1 MGISAPITAFGQGL
15 YNAKQVNS
23 AGIGLGSLMENAGR
37 TYRFGQAGATALVA
51 GQVLQMA
58 APVAANVNL
67 AVVIAAPATQ
77 TNIGDRQLTVTLG
90 ASAVTAGQYAG
101 GYINISTGPGN
112 GYVYQ
117 ISNHPAAAGAASLV
131 ITLNEPMQVPLTSA
145 SKVDLVTNPYVG
157 VIATPATT
165 LTGGV
170 VGIATSPC
178 PASWFDWFQVG
189 GSASVLIAGTPAV
202 GQSVSAPSAVAGAAA
217 INSGTLAI
225 IGQMLAAGVDTKNCP
240 VLLTGFVS

>member
-1 MGISAPITAFGQGL
+1 MGISAPVTAFGQGL
-15 YNAKQVNS
+15 YAAKATNS
-23 AGIGLGSLMENAGR
+23 AGIALGSLMENSGR
-37 TYRFGQAGATALVA
+37 TYRFGQAGAAALVA

-58 APVAANVNL
+58 VPVANNVNL

-77 TNIGDRQLTVTLG
+77 TNIGDRTVTVTLG
-90 ASAVTAGQYAG
+90 ASPLTANQYAG
-101 GYINISTGPGN
+101 GYVNISTGPGN

-117 ISNHPAAAGAASLV
+117 IASHPAALSGNV
-131 ITLNEPMQVPLTSA
+131 TINLNEPMQVPLTSA
-145 SKVDLVTNPYVG
+145 SKVDLVANPYAG

-178 PASWFDWFQVG
+178 PANGFDWFQVG

-225 IGQMLAAGVDTKNCP
+225 IGQMLATGVDTKNCP

>member
-1 MGISAPITAFGQGL
+1 MGISAPVTAFGQGL
-15 YNAKQVNS
+15 YAAKATNS
-23 AGIGLGSLMENAGR
+23 AGIALGSLMENSGR
-37 TYRFGQAGATALVA
+37 TYRFGQAGAAALVA

-58 APVAANVNL
+58 VPVANNVNL

-77 TNIGDRQLTVTLG
+77 TNIGDRTVTVTLG
-90 ASAVTAGQYAG
+90 ASPLTANQYAG
-101 GYINISTGPGN
+101 GYVNISTGPGN

-117 ISNHPAAAGAASLV
+117 IASHPAALSGNV
-131 ITLNEPMQVPLTSA
+131 TINLNEPMQVPLTSA
-145 SKVDLVTNPYVG
+145 SKVDLVANPYAG
-157 VIATPATT
+157 VIATPAN
-165 LTGGV
+165 G
-170 VGIATSPC
+170 
-178 PASWFDWFQVG
+178 FDWFQVG